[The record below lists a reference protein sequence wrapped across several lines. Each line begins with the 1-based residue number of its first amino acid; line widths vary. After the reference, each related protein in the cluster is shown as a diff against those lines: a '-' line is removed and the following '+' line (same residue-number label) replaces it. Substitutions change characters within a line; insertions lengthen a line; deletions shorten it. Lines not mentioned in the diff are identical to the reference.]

1 MYYMNVVV
9 LQSAV
14 EMDGARVAAVANGQT
29 VDLKRVGSTR
39 PGK

>member
-1 MYYMNVVV
+1 
-9 LQSAV
+9 V

-39 PGK
+39 PGKWWYYSVKY